1 MRTIVLMIENSAAV
15 DLALGRSSVRQR
27 ILTLLIEDAGSRL
40 HLREIQRR
48 ADTSPG
54 TASRELAKLVAAGLI
69 EREAE
74 GHQVYFKASTSP
86 VATMLRSLLL
96 AMPQAESGTRTPRLA
111 RAATPAV
118 AAAAPSPP
126 AAESSPASIEP
137 GAAQPARRAPDAR
150 VAETVEPRSARP
162 LTAGAAVTAP
172 ASASISTQG
181 GTSVST
187 DPDLLGLQIAR
198 SLAESLRAIYGE
210 RLQGV
215 YLYGTRAAGAAPADA
230 DVETIVVLDHVD
242 HYGQELEKTSHAC
255 ASLSR
260 DYRILVGRVF
270 VSAAAWN
277 GDPTG
282 SLRQIRSEAVAV

>member
-1 MRTIVLMIENSAAV
+1 MLENSAAV

-96 AMPQAESGTRTPRLA
+96 AMPQAESGPRPPRLA
-111 RAATPAV
+111 RVAAPAL
-118 AAAAPSPP
+118 AAAAPSS
-126 AAESSPASIEP
+126 AASIEP

-150 VAETVEPRSARP
+150 VVETVEPRSARP
-162 LTAGAAVTAP
+162 LTAGGAVTAP
-172 ASASISTQG
+172 ASATISTQG

-198 SLAESLRAIYGE
+198 SLAESLRAIYGA
-210 RLQGV
+210 RLQGM
-215 YLYGTRAAGAAPADA
+215 YLYGTRAAGTAPADA
-230 DVETIVVLDHVD
+230 DVETIIVLDNVD
-242 HYGQELEKTSHAC
+242 HYGQELEKTSHVC

-260 DYRILVGRVF
+260 DYRILVSRVF
-270 VSAAAWN
+270 VSAAAWD